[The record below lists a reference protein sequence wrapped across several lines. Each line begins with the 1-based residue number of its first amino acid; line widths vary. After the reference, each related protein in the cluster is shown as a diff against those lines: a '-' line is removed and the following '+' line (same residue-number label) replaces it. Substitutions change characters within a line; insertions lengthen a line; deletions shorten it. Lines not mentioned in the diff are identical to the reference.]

1 MKLIK
6 LAWFNEN
13 ATTLDV
19 KWPAAKIVIAS
30 FNEKEQVHNRNLQ
43 QKNGKK
49 EIYKFA
55 DRYLGDVG
63 NNFISTMSGR
73 VINILSIV

>member
-1 MKLIK
+1 MFYGHLDMKLIK

-30 FNEKEQVHNRNLQ
+30 FNEKEQVHNRNLH
-43 QKNGKK
+43 KK
-49 EIYKFA
+49 KW
-55 DRYLGDVG
+55 
-63 NNFISTMSGR
+63 
-73 VINILSIV
+73 